1 MFSLGL
7 KEGDEMELQDA
18 IKGRKSIRRFM
29 PKAVAQE
36 TLKKILKLSARA
48 PSAENTQPWEFY
60 VLAGETLDKI
70 RTDNVEK
77 VRNFEM
83 PPSEM
88 HHIMVERPKGSVFR
102 ERQVEIG
109 KQLFSLMDIPRED
122 KVKRAAWVERGFRY
136 FEAPAAIIIVAEK
149 SLPIEGTYLDVG
161 AVMQN
166 ICLAA
171 LDFGLHTCIEN
182 QGISYADVVRKH
194 AGIPE
199 AKRLMA
205 AIAIGYADWDFP
217 ANKVESRR
225 EPIDNVITW
234 CGI

>member
-1 MFSLGL
+1 
-7 KEGDEMELQDA
+7 MELQDA
-18 IKGRKSIRRFM
+18 IRGRKSIRRF
-29 PKAVAQE
+29 KSQAVRKE
-36 TLKKILKLSARA
+36 TLKDILELAARA

-60 VLAGETLDKI
+60 VVAGETLDKI
-70 RTDNVEK
+70 RTENVEK
-77 VRNFEM
+77 VRNWELPPPEM
-83 PPSEM
+83 Q
-88 HHIMVERPKGSVFR
+88 HILVERPKGSVFR

-109 KQLFSLMDIPRED
+109 KQLYGLMGIQRED
-122 KVKRAAWVERGFRY
+122 KVGRAAWVEEGFRY

-149 SLPIEGTYLDVG
+149 SQPIEGTYLDVG

-182 QGISYADVVRKH
+182 QGITYSDAVRRH

-199 AKRLMA
+199 TKRLMA
-205 AIAIGYADWDFP
+205 AIAIGYADPDFP

-234 CGI
+234 CGF

>member
-1 MFSLGL
+1 
-7 KEGDEMELQDA
+7 MELQDA
-18 IKGRKSIRRFM
+18 IRQRKSIRRFKPDPVPRELLRKVLEM
-29 PKAVAQE
+29 A
-36 TLKKILKLSARA
+36 ARA

-60 VLAGETLDKI
+60 VLGGETLDHI
-70 RTDNVEK
+70 RAENVEK
-77 VRNFEM
+77 VRNAVM
-83 PPSEM
+83 PPPEM
-88 HHIMVERPKGSVFR
+88 HHIIVERPKGSVFR

-109 KQLFSLMDIPRED
+109 KQLYGLMGIARED
-122 KVKRAAWVERGFRY
+122 KAGRAAWVEKGFRY

-161 AVMQN
+161 AVMQT

-171 LDFGLHTCIEN
+171 LDCGLQTCVEN
-182 QGISYADVVRKH
+182 QGITYSDVLRKH
-194 AGIPE
+194 AKIPE
-199 AKRLMA
+199 TKRLMA

-234 CGI
+234 CGL